1 MEDSFYLT
9 ITIVAA
15 VILIL
20 SLTYVGVLLYSTKS
34 TVAFPPTQSKCP
46 DYWEIDSTTGKCK
59 VPTST
64 NVKNA
69 SGLSFNSSPGIIRQL
84 DIGTSGTYTYD
95 IRSVIDNTTAASP
108 ANTAYS
114 LMDVSEANWNNL
126 TIGGVNAGNALCN
139 KARWARGANIVWDGI
154 SNTNQC

>member
-9 ITIVAA
+9 ITIIAA

-46 DYWEIDSTTGKCK
+46 DYWTIDTSGKCK

-64 NVKNA
+64 NDKNA
-69 SGLSFNSSPGIIRQL
+69 SGLTFNGSPGITRQL
-84 DIGTSGTYTYD
+84 DKTTNTIFQYGIS
-95 IRSVIDNTTAASP
+95 SVIDNTTAASP

-114 LMDVSEANWNNL
+114 LMDVSDASWNNL

>member
-34 TVAFPPTQSKCP
+34 TIAFPPTQSKCP
-46 DYWEIDSTTGKCK
+46 DYWQIDSTSGKCK
-59 VPTST
+59 VPASATET
-64 NVKNA
+64 NA
-69 SGLSFNSSPGIIRQL
+69 SGLNFNSSAPTSQL
-84 DIGTSGTYTYD
+84 DTTGTGYTHD
-95 IRSVIDNTTAASP
+95 ISSVIDNSITTP
-108 ANTAYS
+108 TAYS
-114 LMDVSEANWNNL
+114 LMDVSDANWNSL

-139 KARWARGANIVWDGI
+139 KARWARATNIVWDGI